1 MAREK
6 SSTGKNSRVGTF
18 SIDTSPSK
26 AMVVDSLIR
35 DISTEAAIFDLIDN
49 SIDAARNMIF
59 ARGGADQID
68 VLPNSYEGFEI
79 ALSFSGDGCSI
90 EDNCGG
96 IGVENLKTMVLRL
109 GQRSSHLMGIGIF
122 GLGLNRALFKMG
134 RTAHLKTDT
143 GSQRAELI

>member
-49 SIDAARNMIF
+49 SIDEHKRNP
-59 ARGGADQID
+59 D
-68 VLPNSYEGFEI
+68 
-79 ALSFSGDGCSI
+79 
-90 EDNCGG
+90 
-96 IGVENLKTMVLRL
+96 K
-109 GQRSSHLMGIGIF
+109 
-122 GLGLNRALFKMG
+122 
-134 RTAHLKTDT
+134 
-143 GSQRAELI
+143 